1 MKKKTY
7 SEILKD
13 LEAIVEKMNMGDVP
27 VDKLGESV
35 KAASEMIKTL
45 KLGLKSTEAEIA
57 EILKSIDEGSS
68 SPGQGV

>member
-13 LEAIVEKMNMGDVP
+13 LEALVEKMNTGDIP

-35 KAASEMIKTL
+35 KSATGMIKTL
-45 KLGLKSTEAEIA
+45 KQSLKSTEAEIS
-57 EILKSIDEGSS
+57 EILKSIDDGSS
-68 SPGQGV
+68 FSE

>member
-13 LEAIVEKMNMGDVP
+13 LEALVEKMNTGDIP

-35 KAASEMIKTL
+35 KSASEMIKTL
-45 KLGLKSTEAEIA
+45 KKSLKSTEAEIS
-57 EILKSIDEGSS
+57 EILKSIDDGSS
-68 SPGQGV
+68 FSE

>member
-13 LEAIVEKMNMGDVP
+13 LEALVEKMNTGDIP

-35 KAASEMIKTL
+35 KSATEMIKTL
-45 KLGLKSTEAEIA
+45 KQSLKSTEAEIS
-57 EILKSIDEGSS
+57 EILKSIDDGSS
-68 SPGQGV
+68 FFE